1 VTGERMFE
9 NVLQKFTGAKA
20 ADKSDSF
27 KHLWRCSLSEFV
39 IWKYQHLYCNKHC
52 YMLYMVL

>member
-1 VTGERMFE
+1 MFE

-27 KHLWRCSLSEFV
+27 KHLWRCSLSEHRICDLEISTF
-39 IWKYQHLYCNKHC
+39 IL
-52 YMLYMVL
+52 